1 MENIK
6 FRGQQINTHKW
17 IYGFLYREKGV
28 YLICENIRYTEAE
41 PILKDT
47 VGQFIGLIDIKGKE
61 VFTGDIVE
69 ITIHN
74 LLFNNTTTK
83 RCVVEFKDGVFG
95 VRLKKQNNLIPLSQ
109 LCNATFEVIR
119 KYLG

>member
-28 YLICENIRYTEAE
+28 YQICENIRYTEAE

-61 VFTGDIVE
+61 VFTGDIV
-69 ITIHN
+69 
-74 LLFNNTTTK
+74 
-83 RCVVEFKDGVFG
+83 
-95 VRLKKQNNLIPLSQ
+95 
-109 LCNATFEVIR
+109 
-119 KYLG
+119 